1 MNDFELIVNGYYST
15 QYQNQVHAFPLP
27 RLLLLIWP
35 STGGNARSFRI
46 KESELISQKIMLIR
60 YNPTSHGNS
69 FGNYNPSDSIDQ
81 LVQFLRLN
89 HLLEIPVVGIGHS
102 GGGAALVMLENQ
114 LKFLKRYLLSPI
126 LNSRLSLEYLYENR
140 NIEEFLELLIS
151 DSIEDEKEPSRQ
163 REIIYS
169 RLADP
174 SWLQT
179 EDLKHLGFPVR
190 NHRIHLAD
198 LATFL
203 KNLFLPGFDITEQI
217 LTQNSPL
224 EIFLPMEDKW
234 FPRDRTIAIG
244 KRARIKITEIESAKD
259 HFFTSSWLSVWK
271 KIKSEIYT

>member
-1 MNDFELIVNGYYST
+1 MNDFELIVNGYLSN
-15 QYQNQVHAFPLP
+15 QYRDSFIGLPRP

-81 LVQFLRLN
+81 LMHFLRLN
-89 HLLEIPVVGIGHS
+89 HLLEIPLVGIGHS
-102 GGGAALVMLENQ
+102 GGGAALVMLGNQ
-114 LKFLKRYLLSPI
+114 LKFLKKYLLSPI

-140 NIEEFLELLIS
+140 NIDEFLKLIIS
-151 DSIEDEKEPSRQ
+151 DSKNNETENSKQ
-163 REIIYS
+163 REVIYS

-174 SWLQT
+174 SWLYT
-179 EDLKHLGFPVR
+179 ANLRDLNFTVK

-203 KNLFLPGFDITEQI
+203 RNLFIPGFDITEQI
-217 LTQNSPL
+217 LNNKSPM
-224 EIFLPMEDKW
+224 EIFLPKEDKW

-244 KRARIKITEIESAKD
+244 KQAGIKISEIESAKD
-259 HFFTSSWLSVWK
+259 HFFTSSWLSVWQ
-271 KIKSEIYT
+271 KIKSEIFT